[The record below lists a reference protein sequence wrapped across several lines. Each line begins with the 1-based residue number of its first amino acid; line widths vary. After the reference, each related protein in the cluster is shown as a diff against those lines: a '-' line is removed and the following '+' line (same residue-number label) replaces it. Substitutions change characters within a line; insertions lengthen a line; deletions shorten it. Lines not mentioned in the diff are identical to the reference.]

1 MDLKLV
7 ALCAILFISRGA
19 CGARVENV
27 TTKGLPSGWFPGA
40 AVEND
45 TKCNY
50 LQLAKTYTRCSLPF
64 YADFVSDTLHSEPS
78 TCSPVKTFETC
89 LEDAL
94 KNTLCSN
101 DTTLLT
107 PTVKFF
113 TSSILGAYK
122 QACNA
127 ALGSKNFTPSVAK
140 NASVGGEKSPI
151 VHDTSSTA
159 SHDNLLISNN
169 SLVTEINLKNAS
181 AAKELNEGDNHTET
195 FPAVEANRKAF
206 VDDKPSADNTSAV
219 FTKGVTFRDLVGV
232 TNAAD
237 KGLGSHND
245 SANVERRMRRSDNDP
260 CEPKI
265 DTGFKFPEK
274 CPNRTLLRRMFTCG
288 VAMHE
293 FILHGQNPCK
303 CFLNYR
309 DCVEKARKE
318 LDCESGGAKDDPI
331 IVTVKLIE
339 SLMLSWYQNP
349 CAIYRDPANRTSVR
363 ARIVDEVEGGCN
375 VRKASIATVVC
386 YATYFAMTEL
396 KTPAPWT
403 NHDDVCSAFI
413 DVNRC
418 LVAAQHKSNCTN
430 IEFTDHSRKFLAII
444 TSKQHRG
451 CPGEAGMP
459 NVQAVAA
466 YVKPGCQRSKAL
478 KRALRC
484 SISFQDLADT
494 EREFAPPQPVPCGH
508 VSRLHTCLEDSVEGT
523 GCYGDINV
531 HLEIKVYKKVLEDSY
546 DVRCIVEGPTEKRRR
561 AKNRQRI
568 LRPHPK
574 TLYKQ
579 MSGSSGLRS
588 WRVDLGLYEKNDENA
603 GYYYDDSLEG
613 RKPVFAGPR
622 VIAIHPDDAEE
633 EGDYENS
640 DALYQKAHNEGGGG
654 WRPLAQRLKEE
665 QDLAAKVVEV
675 NGTSNETTPQALLQF
690 FKPENSEALA
700 AQEQPKSRSA
710 QLQKLEEL
718 AKKPHGKKA
727 AGEDDIFGNEY
738 VENSELAMFPNGLDM
753 FHHFRGAALARME
766 NVVEANKS
774 ESASDDCPVEQVK
787 LALGLCNATL
797 KGLLLRWPNVSD
809 VGLPLD
815 GSSAGVKQFCS
826 DLNTYKGCLASVLK
840 AYSCSE
846 GQAFN
851 GIYEAYRKQMRLPYC
866 AASSATWNN
875 AAVCTVFIGL
885 LASVVNKYI

>member
-127 ALGSKNFTPSVAK
+127 ALESKNFTPSVAK
-140 NASVGGEKSPI
+140 NASVEGEKSPI

-403 NHDDVCSAFI
+403 NHDDVCS
-413 DVNRC
+413 
-418 LVAAQHKSNCTN
+418 
-430 IEFTDHSRKFLAII
+430 
-444 TSKQHRG
+444 
-451 CPGEAGMP
+451 
-459 NVQAVAA
+459 
-466 YVKPGCQRSKAL
+466 
-478 KRALRC
+478 
-484 SISFQDLADT
+484 
-494 EREFAPPQPVPCGH
+494 H

-826 DLNTYKGCLASVLK
+826 AYMLQDAVILKGFRIL
-840 AYSCSE
+840 
-846 GQAFN
+846 QAFQTTLQ
-851 GIYEAYRKQMRLPYC
+851 RRLLLV
-866 AASSATWNN
+866 ATSQ
-875 AAVCTVFIGL
+875 TVHCNQL
-885 LASVVNKYI
+885 